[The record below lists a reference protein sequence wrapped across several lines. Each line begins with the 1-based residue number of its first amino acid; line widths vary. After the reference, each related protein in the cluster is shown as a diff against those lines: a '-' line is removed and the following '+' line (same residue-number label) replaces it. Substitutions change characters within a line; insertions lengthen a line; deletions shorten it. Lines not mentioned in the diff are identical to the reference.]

1 MDEEGPIADE
11 QMNTIVVPETLETR
25 SEEAKGT
32 FVQQLSRVT
41 ANIADVDL
49 NVEFLEVKAI
59 QIDLLETSSDS
70 STD

>member
-1 MDEEGPIADE
+1 MDEEGPFADE
-11 QMNTIVVPETLETR
+11 QMNTIVVPETLETL

-32 FVQQLSRVT
+32 SVQQLSRVT

-59 QIDLLETSSDS
+59 LIDLLETSSDS